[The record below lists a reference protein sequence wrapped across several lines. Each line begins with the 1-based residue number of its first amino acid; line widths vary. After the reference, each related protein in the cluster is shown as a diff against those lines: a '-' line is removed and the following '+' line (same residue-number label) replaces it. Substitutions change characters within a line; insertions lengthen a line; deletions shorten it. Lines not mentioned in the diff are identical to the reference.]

1 MNNNPGKEIAMSNP
15 NHNHED
21 ALYGAI
27 QELTSAMSALM
38 MPAKPMEGVSPDDD
52 GFLADNDA
60 TARHSYEHMKAAMS
74 NLVQLI
80 NRR

>member
-1 MNNNPGKEIAMSNP
+1 
-15 NHNHED
+15 
-21 ALYGAI
+21 
-27 QELTSAMSALM
+27 M
-38 MPAKPMEGVSPDDD
+38 MPAEPMEGVSPDDD

-60 TARHSYEHMKAAMS
+60 TARHSYDHMKAAMS